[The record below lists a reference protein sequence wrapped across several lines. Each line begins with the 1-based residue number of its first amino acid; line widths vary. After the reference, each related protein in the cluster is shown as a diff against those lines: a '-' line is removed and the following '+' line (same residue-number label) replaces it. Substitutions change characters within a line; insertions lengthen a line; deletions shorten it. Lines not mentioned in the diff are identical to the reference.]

1 MLIPCVRP
9 LAGTLHIEIMMA
21 FSRHYMAQES
31 DMGIKG
37 QTCSVLGN
45 CAYCSQLQLQ
55 EQRTGSRIYSH
66 QLGFSLEDSFAFQ
79 CCQCGP

>member
-1 MLIPCVRP
+1 MRILLTQNLIIDAREVTNENADSQHCVRP
-9 LAGTLHIEIMMA
+9 LAGTLHIEIMMS

-45 CAYCSQLQLQ
+45 CA
-55 EQRTGSRIYSH
+55 
-66 QLGFSLEDSFAFQ
+66 
-79 CCQCGP
+79 